1 MLQCHMD
8 RAMLKQH
15 LAQAEGHIALGERHI
30 VRQRKLVA
38 ELEQKGCDT
47 AEAKR
52 LLASFEE
59 LQAMHIADR
68 DRLRRQLKA

>member
-1 MLQCHMD
+1 MRGFM
-8 RAMLKQH
+8 RSPW
-15 LAQAEGHIALGERHI
+15 AEGHIALGERHI
-30 VRQRKLVA
+30 VRQRKLVV